1 MVVEQRPLIYGQSL
15 AALADWCKGR
25 GEPAFRARQIWKWLY
40 QRRAASA
47 AGMTDLP
54 AATRHALESE
64 FEFQAVSLASSDA
77 ASGPD
82 AGTRKL
88 LLGLRDSA
96 CVETVLIPARGHLT
110 VCVSSQ
116 VGCAFACAFCA
127 SGQAGFDR
135 NLEAGEMVGQVLA
148 AASAAGAAPGN
159 VVFMGMGE
167 PLDNYDAVLAAIRIL
182 NDPDGLRIGA
192 RRITVSTCGLA
203 PAIRRL
209 SDEGMQLELS
219 VSLHAADDAL
229 RSRLMPVN
237 RRYPLAE
244 LMDACSV
251 YIRKTDRIITFEYTL
266 IGGVNDGPGQARAL
280 ARLIGP
286 LKCRVNLIPLSP
298 VEEFAGQ
305 AGAPARMRDF
315 ALILDRA
322 RINVTVRKSRGAG
335 VRAACGQLRKRHLS
349 AGQPNAPE

>member
-1 MVVEQRPLIYGQSL
+1 MNQRPLIHGQSL
-15 AALADWCKGR
+15 SALSGWCGAR
-25 GEPAFRARQIWKWLY
+25 GEPAFRAGQIWQWLY
-40 QRRAASA
+40 QRRAACASA
-47 AGMTDLP
+47 MTNLP
-54 AATRHALESE
+54 ASLRAALDAE
-64 FEFQAVSLASSDA
+64 FEFQAVTLAGA
-77 ASGPD
+77 EE
-82 AGTRKL
+82 AGARKL
-88 LLGLRDSA
+88 LLRLRDAS
-96 CVETVLIPARGHLT
+96 CVETVLIPARDHLT

-148 AASAAGAAPGN
+148 AASAAGASPGN

-182 NDPDGLRIGA
+182 NDKDGLRIGA

-209 SDEGMQLELS
+209 ADEGMQIELS

-237 RRYPLAE
+237 RRFPLAD
-244 LMDACSV
+244 LMDACAG

-266 IGGVNDGPGQARAL
+266 IQGVNDGTAQAREL

-286 LKCRVNLIPLSP
+286 LKCRVNLIPLSA
-298 VEEFAGQ
+298 VEEFEGQ
-305 AGAPARMRDF
+305 SSTEPRTRDF
-315 ALILDRA
+315 ARLLDRE
-322 RINVTVRKSRGAG
+322 RINVTVRQSKGAG

-349 AGQPNAPE
+349 AGRPAAGA